1 MKKRKETREK
11 TITGYVISA
20 DWDFNGNVISICI
33 ETDDV
38 EYMVE
43 DNDLSQE
50 LFGLLDEE
58 VEVTGIIKK
67 GKDGTNWIK
76 VMDYETLDN
85 EIYNEANM
93 DEEELS

>member
-1 MKKRKETREK
+1 MKKRKPIKEK

-20 DWDFNGNVISICI
+20 DWDLNGDVISICI
-33 ETDDV
+33 ETDNG

-50 LFGLLDEE
+50 LFELLDEE
-58 VEVTGIIKK
+58 VELTGIIKK

-76 VMDYETLDN
+76 VMDYEPRDH
-85 EIYNEANM
+85 EIYNEDNM

>member
-1 MKKRKETREK
+1 MKKRKKIKEK
-11 TITGYVISA
+11 TITGYVTA
-20 DWDFNGNVISICI
+20 ANWDFNGNMISICI
-33 ETDDV
+33 ETDNG

-50 LFGLLDEE
+50 LFELLDEE
-58 VEVTGIIKK
+58 VELTGIIKK

-76 VMDYETLDN
+76 VMDYEPRDH
-85 EIYNEANM
+85 EIYNEDNM